1 MKVKRTYSAA
11 DVAHLVEFVR
21 ASGDFSEA
29 ELAGMEKLAEILKRY
44 ENMTDGEIMEEV
56 EQLVR

>member
-11 DVAHLVEFVR
+11 DAQLVEFVR

-29 ELAGMEKLAEILKRY
+29 ELAGMEKLAEILKRF
-44 ENMTDGEIMEEV
+44 ENMTDEEIVEEV
-56 EQLVR
+56 EHLVR